1 LAEAKLAELEWK
13 VDVIMRGLN
22 LLLFGEGEVVPENEI
37 RDLKGRL
44 DDYVASRSSEFVSLD
59 ELP

>member
-1 LAEAKLAELEWK
+1 MAEAKLAELERK

>member
-1 LAEAKLAELEWK
+1 LAEAKLAELERK